1 MTRHTARP
9 DPRPMGVP
17 GSIRS
22 SAAWAAASRARW
34 SGSVTRAACHPARRM
49 GSIDDLPHRIRE
61 ARGEPEGALVL
72 LHGRG
77 PSEDDLFP
85 LFDERDPDG
94 RLGGVTPRAPLQ
106 LPPGGNHWY
115 VVRRVGFPDPSTFGP
130 VMERLEGWFDALPD
144 ALGVAARG
152 PAA

>member
-9 DPRPMGVP
+9 DPRPMAVP

-49 GSIDDLPHRIRE
+49 GSTANLPHRIRE

-77 PSEDDLFP
+77 TSEDDLFP
-85 LFDERDPDG
+85 FLDQLDPDR
-94 RLGGVTPRAPLQ
+94 RLVGVSPRGPLN
-106 LPPGGNHWY
+106 LPPGGAHW
-115 VVRRVGFPDPSTFGP
+115 
-130 VMERLEGWFDALPD
+130 
-144 ALGVAARG
+144 
-152 PAA
+152 